1 MAEQNT
7 TLTPLNPEQKRQA
20 LEAILFAAGY
30 PMPYTKLAEALD
42 MPPSKV
48 KSFAKAWQEEYNDAP
63 DRGIM
68 LLCFE
73 DTCQLCSKEQYKD
86 HIRLAMGIRS
96 SGKLSASAMEV
107 LAIVAYNQP
116 VTKAFIETVRGVDCS
131 YAVSSLLDKSLIE
144 AKGRLDAPGKPIL
157 YGTTQD
163 FLRCFGI
170 DSLTDLPNRA
180 EFQGALS
187 GKAMQYIEEQKA
199 ETEEQAKAEA

>member
-1 MAEQNT
+1 MTEQNSIPMPQT
-7 TLTPLNPEQKRQA
+7 PEQQREA

-30 PMPYTKLAEALD
+30 PVPYTKLAEALD

-48 KSFAKAWQEEYNDAP
+48 KAFAKNWQEEYNDTP
-63 DRGIM
+63 GRGIL

-86 HIRLAMGIRS
+86 QIRTAMGIRS
-96 SGKLSASAMEV
+96 SGKLSASCMEV

-131 YAVSSLLDKSLIE
+131 WAISSLLDKSLIE
-144 AKGRLDAPGKPIL
+144 SKGRLDAPGKPNL
-157 YGTTQD
+157 YGTTAD

-180 EFQGALS
+180 EFSGALS
-187 GKAMQYIEEQKA
+187 GKAMQYIEEQKEA
-199 ETEEQAKAEA
+199 EEPKV

>member
-7 TLTPLNPEQKRQA
+7 PLTPLNPEQKRQA

-73 DTCQLCSKEQYKD
+73 DTCQLCGLIFCRQTW
-86 HIRLAMGIRS
+86 RP
-96 SGKLSASAMEV
+96 SGGSGGV
-107 LAIVAYNQP
+107 Y
-116 VTKAFIETVRGVDCS
+116 FET
-131 YAVSSLLDKSLIE
+131 LDS
-144 AKGRLDAPGKPIL
+144 G
-157 YGTTQD
+157 
-163 FLRCFGI
+163 C
-170 DSLTDLPNRA
+170 
-180 EFQGALS
+180 LS
-187 GKAMQYIEEQKA
+187 GKGG
-199 ETEEQAKAEA
+199 